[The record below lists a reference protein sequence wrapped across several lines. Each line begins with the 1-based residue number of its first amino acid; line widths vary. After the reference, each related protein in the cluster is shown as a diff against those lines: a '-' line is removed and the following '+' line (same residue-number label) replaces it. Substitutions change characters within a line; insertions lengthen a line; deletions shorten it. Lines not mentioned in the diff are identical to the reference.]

1 MKIITPPTEGTFTEY
16 QKGYINL
23 VGTNNVLRLLE
34 SQVLAFKAL
43 LSEIPF
49 ENEGYAYAP
58 GKWTI
63 KELVGHL
70 IDTERILCYR
80 ALCIARNE
88 QASLPGFDENEYVK
102 HASFNDRSLYDLGHE
117 FGAVRESTMSLFKY
131 MNDLELDRQ
140 GTANNNPATPRMLVY
155 MIAGHHIH
163 HERILRERYVP
174 ELI

>member
-1 MKIITPPTEGTFTEY
+1 MKTIAPPAEGIFTAY
-16 QKGYINL
+16 QQGYINL
-23 VGTNNVLRLLE
+23 VGSKNVLRLLE
-34 SQVLAFKAL
+34 SQVLDFKAL

-80 ALCIARNE
+80 ALCTARGE
-88 QASLPGFDENEYVK
+88 QVSLPGFDENEYVK
-102 HASFNDRSLYDLGHE
+102 HASFNDRTLYDLGHE
-117 FGAVRESTMSLFKY
+117 FGSVREATLSLFKY
-131 MNDLELDRQ
+131 LNDAELDRM
-140 GTANNNPATPRMLVY
+140 GTANNNPASARMLVY
-155 MIAGHHIH
+155 MIAGHHMH